1 LTSAASPGEPNVTMR
16 RLIILLATA
25 GYAGFVP
32 VAPGTAGSIVGL
44 ILAWAIFGG
53 FWQVP
58 WQIAVPAFA
67 VLFVL
72 ACWVSGRAEEIFN
85 QPDSSH
91 IVIDEVLG
99 MVATMFGNPVDWS
112 HLAVGFVLFRLF
124 DIIKPFPA
132 GLIDRRMRGGAG
144 VMLDDLAAAIYAN
157 IVLRL
162 VARLFWPAA

>member
-1 LTSAASPGEPNVTMR
+1 MR
-16 RLIILLATA
+16 ALIVFLATA

-32 VAPGTAGSIVGL
+32 FAPGTAGSVVGL
-44 ILAWAIFGG
+44 IVAWAIFGG

-58 WQIAVPAFA
+58 WLIAVPAFA
-67 VLFVL
+67 VLFIF
-72 ACWVSGRAEEIFN
+72 ACWISGRAEEIFN
-85 QPDSSH
+85 QPDSSK

-99 MVATMFGNPVDWS
+99 MVATMFQNPVDLG
-112 HLAVGFVLFRLF
+112 HLIAGFALFRLF

-132 GLIDRRMRGGAG
+132 GLIDRRVRGGAG

-162 VARLFWPAA
+162 MVRLVWPAV

>member
-1 LTSAASPGEPNVTMR
+1 MR
-16 RLIILLATA
+16 RLIVLLATA

-32 VAPGTAGSIVGL
+32 VAPGTAGSLVGL

-53 FWQVP
+53 IWQVP
-58 WQIAVPAFA
+58 WQITVPAFA
-67 VLFVL
+67 ALFVL

-99 MVATMFGNPVDWS
+99 MVATMFQNPVDWV
-112 HLAVGFVLFRLF
+112 HLAVGFLLFRLF
-124 DIIKPFPA
+124 DIVKPFPA
-132 GLIDRRMRGGAG
+132 GLIDRSVRGGAG

-157 IVLRL
+157 VVLRI
-162 VARLFWPAA
+162 VARLLLPPV

>member
-1 LTSAASPGEPNVTMR
+1 MR
-16 RLIILLATA
+16 RLIVLLATA

-53 FWQVP
+53 IWQIP
-58 WQIAVPAFA
+58 WQITVPAFA
-67 VLFVL
+67 VLFVF

-99 MVATMFGNPVDWS
+99 MVATMFRNPVDWS
-112 HLAVGFVLFRLF
+112 HLVVGFVLFRLF

-157 IVLRL
+157 IVLRI
-162 VARLFWPAA
+162 VARLFWPAV